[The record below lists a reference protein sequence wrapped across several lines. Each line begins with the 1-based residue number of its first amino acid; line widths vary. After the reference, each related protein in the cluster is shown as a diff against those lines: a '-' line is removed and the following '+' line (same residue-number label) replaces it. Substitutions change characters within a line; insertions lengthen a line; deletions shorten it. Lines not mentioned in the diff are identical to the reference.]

1 MGKMK
6 QIFMDMVERE
16 YNGDHDAYIQ
26 DLARQTCEEFIRDE
40 DTLCPNCTQPALE
53 RNESEARCI
62 NCGQNYIYVG
72 QALRF
77 K

>member
-6 QIFMDMVERE
+6 AIFMEMIEKE
-16 YNGDHDAYIQ
+16 YQGDHDAYIQ
-26 DLARQTCEEFIRDE
+26 DLARQTCEEFIKDE
-40 DTLCPNCTQPALE
+40 DTMCPNCYNQSLE

-62 NCGQNYIYVG
+62 NCGQEFNWVENS
-72 QALRF
+72 LRF